1 VPEKAA
7 RTTAATTRSANLNVE
22 IPRDN
27 RPRLHGS
34 HCGRRL
40 PLSSTPRSPTDT
52 VWHDLFGRRA
62 SAGRPHCT
70 VVSTTSR
77 RYEYYSSATGI
88 RNSWRGRR
96 RCRVGG
102 SSEADALA
110 PEDDRL
116 PRRVDGPLRLS
127 EIGRAAVLGQTP
139 AAGAPQ
145 GAPARCCPGARSQIR
160 VRGGAYVHHRST
172 PRVDRADDLLGI
184 DALQVNARR
193 GHVRMPELT
202 LDDGQRHP
210 LARELDRVRMPK
222 LVRREPSPDTSSRG
236 VPAQLPAHGGRRPRP
251 PASRSVDHAEQRPD
265 GQLHTARES
274 RSELIAPRPGVH
286 PGLAALVTLAIR
298 VRGSIRVAGRDR
310 TRSTTTPPGSG
321 ARRATAR
328 R

>member
-1 VPEKAA
+1 
-7 RTTAATTRSANLNVE
+7 
-22 IPRDN
+22 
-27 RPRLHGS
+27 
-34 HCGRRL
+34 
-40 PLSSTPRSPTDT
+40 
-52 VWHDLFGRRA
+52 
-62 SAGRPHCT
+62 
-70 VVSTTSR
+70 
-77 RYEYYSSATGI
+77 
-88 RNSWRGRR
+88 
-96 RCRVGG
+96 
-102 SSEADALA
+102 
-110 PEDDRL
+110 
-116 PRRVDGPLRLS
+116 
-127 EIGRAAVLGQTP
+127 
-139 AAGAPQ
+139 
-145 GAPARCCPGARSQIR
+145 
-160 VRGGAYVHHRST
+160 VHHRST

-310 TRSTTTPPGSG
+310 TRSTTTPPGLGQSYEATDPSPLVLTSECDADVDGDFRLHNRNAEASRTYSCVRANPAEPALRSVVDCSFPASG
-321 ARRATAR
+321 RLRRARSAR
-328 R
+328 PASDVQILRRAALGCAFLAAVDEHAV